1 MDVLILSC
9 GTGGGH
15 DSAGRAV
22 FDELNR
28 RGHNVKMFNP
38 YTLRSKKLAGGID
51 KTYIATARNMP
62 RAFGAVYKVGNFYRR
77 LPFHSP
83 VYFANAGMISAMQ
96 DYLEENPTDVIL
108 MPHLF
113 PAEIMT
119 NMKRRGM
126 KIPKTVFIATDYVC
140 IPFTEETECDAYII
154 PAEDSVE
161 DFVSR
166 GIPREKLY
174 AFGIPT
180 HSSFACRETREQ
192 AKLRLELDL
201 DKKYILITGGSMGGG
216 KIEKVIN
223 RLEKGIAGC
232 EDIEVIVVC
241 GSNKELYDRLCAR
254 GSSKMIV
261 VGYTEDMASYMRAAH
276 LFITKPGGLSSTEA
290 AVCGVPILHTGA
302 IPGCETINA
311 NYFSSHG
318 MSVVCDS
325 SEGISEMVC
334 KLLYDDGA
342 CEQLVMNQRR
352 FINRKATADICE
364 FVEKAAV
371 ENAFY
376 QV

>member
-15 DSAGRAV
+15 DSAGKAV

-38 YTLRSKKLAGGID
+38 YTLRSKRLAGRID

-96 DYLEENPTDVIL
+96 EYLEENPADVIL

-126 KIPKTVFIATDYVC
+126 KMPKTIFIATDYVC

-192 AKLRLELDL
+192 AKLRLGLDL
-201 DKKYILITGGSMGGG
+201 EKKYILITGGSMGGG
-216 KIEKVIN
+216 KIEKAICE
-223 RLEKGIAGC
+223 LEKGIAGC
-232 EDIEVIVVC
+232 EDIEVIAVC

-254 GSSKMIV
+254 GSSKVIP

-290 AVCGVPILHTGA
+290 AVCGVPILHAGA
-302 IPGCETINA
+302 IPGCETLNA

-318 MSVVCDS
+318 MSVACDF
-325 SEGISEMVC
+325 SENISKTAC

-342 CEQLVMNQRR
+342 CEQMISMQKR
-352 FINRKATADICE
+352 FINRNAAAQICDFAE
-364 FVEKAAV
+364 ELAI

-376 QV
+376 